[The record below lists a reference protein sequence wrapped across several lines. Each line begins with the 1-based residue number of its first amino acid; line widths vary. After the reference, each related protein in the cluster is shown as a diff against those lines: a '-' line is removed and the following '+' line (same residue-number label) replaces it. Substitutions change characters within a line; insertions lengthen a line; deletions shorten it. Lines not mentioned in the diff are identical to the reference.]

1 MSYTMIAEARG
12 DIRTL
17 KLIKLCRLRDLATPQ
32 PAGFPS
38 PVIPLHLRARGVAA
52 VGKPVTSFQLLTLL
66 AVLFFVMSANLSAQN
81 PPPTVSA
88 PAFDA
93 HYDQLVDQYFDGYFK
108 IHATEGTSAGFHQ
121 YDSQLEDFS
130 RAGLDRDLAFLKEYQ
145 QKFAALHPPSRPTAA
160 ADLEFLRSSIAGQLL
175 DLENIRMWE
184 KDPDLYSSFIS
195 ASAFTIMSRN
205 YAPQAERLRALVARE
220 RQMPRA
226 FDAARHNLKNP
237 PRVYTEVALEQVPG
251 IIGFFQNDVPAAF
264 SQVKDQ
270 QLLSEFHGANQAV
283 ITALEHYQNF
293 LKQDLLPVSH
303 GDFRIG
309 AENYRKKLLYDE
321 MVDLP
326 LDHLLEI
333 GMADLHRNQQALKKT
348 AAEIDSRRTPQQIMQ
363 QMEKDHPASGQLLD
377 SFRGVLGGLKSYII
391 AHRIVSIPSPVL
403 PIVEETPPFARALTS
418 ASMDT
423 PGAYENKAKEAYFNV
438 TLPEPTWPEQ
448 RRQEFMESFN
458 RGTIISTAVHEV
470 YPGHYTQFLWV
481 QQAPSKVRKLMYSN
495 SNAEGWAHYCEQ
507 MMLDEGYGRTPGVPL
522 NKDTAF
528 LQLRLG
534 QLQDALLRDARYIV
548 GIEMHTGRMTFEQGV
563 EFFLKEG
570 YQTRPVAEMETKRG
584 TSDPTYLVYTL
595 GKLEIMKLR
604 DDYKKMKGTS
614 FNLQEFHDQFMKQGG
629 VPVKLIRKAMLGND
643 SPVL

>member
-1 MSYTMIAEARG
+1 MAVNLPAQ
-12 DIRTL
+12 
-17 KLIKLCRLRDLATPQ
+17 TP
-32 PAGFPS
+32 
-38 PVIPLHLRARGVAA
+38 A
-52 VGKPVTSFQLLTLL
+52 VT
-66 AVLFFVMSANLSAQN
+66 
-81 PPPTVSA
+81 A

-93 HYDQLVDQYFDGYFK
+93 QYDRLVDQYFDAYFK
-108 IHATEGTSAGFHQ
+108 FHPTEGTSAGFHQ

-130 RAGLDRDLAFLKEYQ
+130 AAGLDRERTFLKEYQ
-145 QKFAALHPPSRPTAA
+145 QKFAATHAPSRPSAA
-160 ADLEFLRSSIAGQLL
+160 ADLDLLRSSIAGQLL

-184 KDPDLYSSFIS
+184 KDPDHYSSFVS

-205 YAPQAERLRALVARE
+205 YGSREQRLRALIARE
-220 RQMPRA
+220 RQMPEV
-226 FDAARHNLKNP
+226 FNAARHNLKNP

-251 IIGFFQNDVPAAF
+251 IIGFFQKDVPGAF
-264 SQVKDQ
+264 SGVKDQ
-270 QLLSEFHGANQAV
+270 QLLSEFHAANQAV
-283 ITALEHYQNF
+283 ITALTNYENF
-293 LKQDLLPVSH
+293 LREDLLPVSH

-309 AENYRKKLLYDE
+309 EENYRKKLLYEE
-321 MVDLP
+321 MVDVP
-326 LDHLLEI
+326 LDRLLEI
-333 GMADLHRNQQALKKT
+333 GMADLHRNQQAFQET
-348 AAEIDSRRTPQQIMQ
+348 AAKINAQRTPQQILQ
-363 QMEKDHPASGQLLD
+363 GLEKDHPAPGQLLD
-377 SFRGVLGGLKSYII
+377 TFRGVLGGLKSYIV
-391 AHRIVSIPSPVL
+391 AHHIITIPSPVL

-438 TLPEPTWPEQ
+438 TLPEPNWPEQ

-481 QQAPSKVRKLMYSN
+481 QDAPSKVRKLIFSG

-507 MMLDEGYGRTPGVPL
+507 MMLDEGYGRTAGVPL
-522 NKDTAF
+522 DKDTAF

-548 GIEMHTGRMTFEQGV
+548 GIEMHTGKMTFDQGV
-563 EFFLKEG
+563 DFFVKEG
-570 YQTRPVAEMETKRG
+570 YQTHAVAEMETKRG

-604 DDYKKMKGTS
+604 EDYKKMKGPN
-614 FNLQEFHDQFMKQGG
+614 FNLQEFHDEFMKQGA
-629 VPVKLIRKAMLGND
+629 VPVKMIRRAMLGND